1 MYESGVA
8 PGSARGPAGLGLP
21 SFQASLRRVDD
32 RRWRVPPGRKTEGE
46 QAGEAALKAYLEAL
60 MTGFG
65 ASASTESPRVSADES
80 PEAVLA
86 LLTNR
91 DFCYLSKSKVSMYR
105 EGILA
110 LVRSAVHR
118 GEPIHFSYDIGGGY
132 HASTRPGEEG
142 LRFEVGLGELFV
154 LSQISSFSGRAKR
167 IYPSGIKF
175 SLVIDNVCAL
185 LVNDVPL
192 AKTREYCEDLR
203 RLIREVG
210 MQELVDVL
218 VEGEHFSVDDFD
230 VPGPETA
237 GRQVALTRQQHD
249 NVERFLGRPC
259 NESEAAERFLRYQGV
274 IENSDRL
281 LARLIPGVHMT
292 QRATPSTICFR
303 AFPGADSR
311 IQSGEIAL
319 TRNDGRKIYP
329 FLLSSRNIGEYV
341 LQRHPFPGLLPGV
354 IPYVTYAERIPT

>member
-1 MYESGVA
+1 MIVGGASA
-8 PGSARGPAGLGLP
+8 PG
-21 SFQASLRRVDD
+21 RRSD
-32 RRWRVPPGRKTEGE
+32 GE
-46 QAGEAALKAYLEAL
+46 QADAAALKAYLEAL
-60 MTGFG
+60 MAGFSAASSTGTP
-65 ASASTESPRVSADES
+65 SVSADS
-80 PEAVLA
+80 RPEAVLD

-91 DFCYLSKSKVSMYR
+91 DFCYLSKSKVSGYR
-105 EGILA
+105 ESILA
-110 LVRSAVHR
+110 LVGDAMQK
-118 GEPIHFSYDIGGGY
+118 GEPIRFYYDIGGGY
-132 HASTRPGEEG
+132 HASTRPEKEG
-142 LRFEVGLGELFV
+142 LCFEVGLGELFV
-154 LSQISSFSGRAKR
+154 LSQISSFTARARR

-203 RLIREVG
+203 RLIRELG

-218 VEGEHFSVDDFD
+218 VEAEHFSIHDFD
-230 VPGPETA
+230 LPKSETA
-237 GRQVALTRQQHD
+237 ERRAQLTRQQHD
-249 NVERFLGRPC
+249 NVERFLGRTC
-259 NESEAAERFLRYQGV
+259 DESEAVERYSRYQDV
-274 IENSDRL
+274 IEVSDRL

-319 TRNDGRKIYP
+319 TRNDHRKIYP

-341 LQRHPFPGLLPGV
+341 LQRHRFPGLLPGV
-354 IPYVTYAERIPT
+354 IPYVTCAERIPT